1 MLDYKDPEIRKQI
14 ASILITVAKK
24 IEEDEEFAESIF
36 SCMEKELTAG
46 KKSSKKPKT
55 ITKQPTEKEINIFEI
70 YQNQGSDGLL
80 SSLELFDLK
89 GVIKIVV
96 DNGLD
101 PARKIRRWRSKEKI
115 MKQVVEI
122 VGKQMA
128 KGEAFLK

>member
-1 MLDYKDPEIRKQI
+1 MLNYKEPETRKQI
-14 ASILITVAKK
+14 AAILMTVAKK

-36 SCMEKELTAG
+36 SCLEKVFSVEKKNSKKIKKANKELV
-46 KKSSKKPKT
+46 
-55 ITKQPTEKEINIFEI
+55 EREINIFEI
-70 YQNQGSDGLL
+70 YQNKGSDGLF
-80 SSLELFDLK
+80 SSLESFDLK